1 MAIRF
6 NVEGKSPLT
15 PGQLSS
21 IALAICEN
29 LKESQSATI
38 GLRFV
43 SSKKIRQLNRRYA
56 SNDFATDVLSFQY
69 NSNDQAEILGD
80 IAVCED
86 IAKVQASEHNQDLS
100 SELSLLVIHGALHL
114 LGYDHQDNQQIASL
128 DRLQGDIMKT
138 LNYEYRDFKWSQ

>member
-1 MAIRF
+1 MTIRF

-21 IALAICEN
+21 IASSICEN

-38 GLRFV
+38 GLGFV
-43 SSKKIRQLNRRYA
+43 SSKTIRQLNKHYA
-56 SNDFATDVLSFQY
+56 GNDFVTDVLSFQY
-69 NSNDQAEILGD
+69 NPDNHDGILGD

-86 IAKVQASEHNQDLS
+86 IAKVQAKEHNQALS
-100 SELSLLVIHGALHL
+100 SELTLLVIHGALHL
-114 LGYDHQDNQQIASL
+114 LGYDHQDNKQIASL
-128 DRLQGDIMKT
+128 DKLQGDIMKA